1 MRINYNKGH
10 INDTIF
16 YDVTIADSSD
26 NYQIEELYN
35 SFINNWNELYKQ
47 KQAFSMIFNLTQL
60 SSAPPK
66 YCKRLANYIKSIKK
80 LPKQYST
87 FSIVV
92 INNPIVKGII
102 GIIFKLT
109 KPIAPMYIVE
119 SADMA
124 IELMNHITGNNIILE
139 SFILINEI
147 KVVYP

>member
-1 MRINYNKGH
+1 
-10 INDTIF
+10 
-16 YDVTIADSSD
+16 
-26 NYQIEELYN
+26 
-35 SFINNWNELYKQ
+35 
-47 KQAFSMIFNLTQL
+47 
-60 SSAPPK
+60 
-66 YCKRLANYIKSIKK
+66 
-80 LPKQYST
+80 
-87 FSIVV
+87 
-92 INNPIVKGII
+92 VKGII

>member
-1 MRINYNKGH
+1 MK
-10 INDTIF
+10 
-16 YDVTIADSSD
+16 
-26 NYQIEELYN
+26 
-35 SFINNWNELYKQ
+35 
-47 KQAFSMIFNLTQL
+47 
-60 SSAPPK
+60 
-66 YCKRLANYIKSIKK
+66 NYIKSIKR
-80 LPKQYST
+80 LPKQYLT

-119 SADMA
+119 STDTA

-139 SFILINEI
+139 SYILINEI